1 MTIRTSR
8 GLVIG
13 VWIVALAACVALA
26 LQARYTAD
34 LSGFLPAAPTSAQR
48 LLIEQLSSGP
58 ASRVLLVAIEGA
70 TAKER
75 ERLSR
80 ELAARLRS
88 DPLFSYA
95 GNGEPLPA
103 DGEYLLRNRY
113 VLSAAIQP
121 GRFTVA
127 GLRSAV
133 DDTLQNLSSPAGLLL
148 SDLLPRDPTGE
159 TAQLAQQL
167 GDESAGPASRGGV
180 WISRDGS
187 RALLVLRTMA
197 SGADTDR
204 QEAALRRLHESFAA
218 LSPGAAQLLV
228 SGPGVFAVETRAGII
243 REAVRLSV
251 IGALLTAAL
260 LLFVYRSIPA
270 LVLGMIPIA
279 TGALAGVAAVAA
291 GFGVVH
297 GLTLGFGITLIGEA
311 VDYAIYLFVQLG
323 GAGGAGRRTAWLRDF
338 WPTIRLGTL
347 TSLCGFAALLFSGFP
362 GLAQLGLYSIAG
374 LLAAALVTRHVMPLL
389 LPQHY
394 RMRDLG
400 VWGLRLRALA
410 VALRARLWPR
420 AVLLALACAAAS
432 LLYAQRATLWQTE
445 LASLSP
451 VSLAAQRLDE
461 TLRAELGAPD
471 VRQVIVV
478 PGADRDEVLERAE
491 AVGAALQPL
500 VDAGAIGGFDSPARF
515 LPSVALQ
522 AARRASLP
530 LPATLRARLEDAL
543 QGLPLRAARVEPF
556 IADVAEARDAAALTP
571 ASLQGTS
578 FAAAVDS
585 MLLDTS
591 EGWRAMLPLRAVA
604 AGAEM
609 DLAAVR
615 DALAGAGAPGAQLLD
630 IKLESDSLYRGYL
643 RETARLALYGLAALV
658 GVLLLALRS
667 VRRVLRIVLPL
678 LLAVLCTAALLNA
691 CGRQL
696 SLLHLVG
703 LLLTV
708 AIGSN
713 YALFFDGAAAG
724 RELDT
729 PQTYAS
735 VALACITSLLG
746 FGVLA
751 FSSVPV
757 LQALGE
763 SVAPGGVL
771 ALLFSATLAASRPS
785 APRQASA

>member
-1 MTIRTSR
+1 MIRPSR

-13 VWIVALAACVALA
+13 VWIAMLAACAVFA

-48 LLIEQLSSGP
+48 LLVEQLSSGP
-58 ASRVLLVAIEGA
+58 ASRMLLVAIEGDIA
-70 TAKER
+70 SKR

-80 ELAARLRS
+80 ELVTRLRS
-88 DPLFSYA
+88 EPLFSYA
-95 GNGEPLPA
+95 GNGEPLSA

-113 VLSAAIQP
+113 VLSEAVQP
-121 GRFTVA
+121 ERFTVA

-133 DDTLQNLSSPAGLLL
+133 EETLQNLSSPAGLLL
-148 SDLLPRDPTGE
+148 ADLLPRDPTGE

-167 GDESAGPASRGGV
+167 EDESAGPRSSGGV
-180 WISRDGS
+180 WSSRDGS
-187 RALLVLRTMA
+187 QALLVLRTA
-197 SGADTDR
+197 ANGADTDQ
-204 QEAALRRLHESFAA
+204 QEAALARLQERFAA
-218 LSPGAAQLLV
+218 LNPGAARLVV
-228 SGPGVFAVETRAGII
+228 SGPGVFAVEARAGII
-243 REAVRLSV
+243 REALRLSV
-251 IGALLTAAL
+251 IGSLLTAAL
-260 LLFVYRSIPA
+260 LLYVYRSFPA
-270 LVLGMIPIA
+270 LVLGMIPVT

-323 GAGGAGRRTAWLRDF
+323 GDQGAARRTTWLRDF

-347 TSLCGFAALLFSGFP
+347 TSLCGFAALLLSGFP

-374 LLAAALVTRHVMPLL
+374 LLAAALVTRYVMPLL

-394 RMRDLG
+394 RMRDLTA
-400 VWGLRLRALA
+400 WGLRLRTLA
-410 VALRARLWPR
+410 VALRARRWPR
-420 AVLLALACAAAS
+420 AVLLALAFAAAT
-432 LLYAQRATLWQTE
+432 LLYVQRATLWQTE

-461 TLRAELGAPD
+461 GLRAELGAPD

-478 PGADRDEVLERAE
+478 PGANRDEVLERAE
-491 AVGAALQPL
+491 AVGTVLQPL
-500 VDAGAIGGFDSPARF
+500 VETGAIGGFESPARF
-515 LPSVALQ
+515 LPSAALQ
-522 AARRASLP
+522 AERRAALP
-530 LPATLRARLEDAL
+530 EPATLRARLEDAL
-543 QGLPLRAARVEPF
+543 RELPLRPERIEPF
-556 IADVAEARDAAALTP
+556 IAEVDEARKATVLTP

-578 FAAAVDS
+578 FATVVDS

-591 EGWRAMLPLRAVA
+591 QGWRAMLPLRAVA
-604 AGAEM
+604 AGSAM
-609 DLAAVR
+609 DLEAVR
-615 DALAGAGAPGAQLLD
+615 SALASANAPGAQLLD

-643 RETARLALYGLAALV
+643 QETARLALYGLAALV
-658 GVLLLALRS
+658 GVLLLTLRS
-667 VRRVLRIVLPL
+667 VPRVLRIVLPL
-678 LLAVLCTAALLNA
+678 LLAVLCTAALLSIF
-691 CGRQL
+691 GRQL
-696 SLLHLVG
+696 SLLHVVG

-713 YALFFDGAAAG
+713 YALFFDGAAEG
-724 RELDT
+724 HGLDT

-735 VALACITSLLG
+735 VLLACTTSLLG

-751 FSSVPV
+751 FSTVPV

-771 ALLFSATLAASRPS
+771 ALLFSATLAASPAS